1 MVRELRGRGFYPLA
15 EPDGMLD
22 PATRSRVEDPATRAM
37 EKGPAARG
45 RGEALRGGAPCRR
58 GQQRAFGAR
67 LFLTARD
74 GDVPCI
80 AAWRR
85 GQQRAVGAR
94 PFPAARHGDG
104 PCSAR

>member
-1 MVRELRGRGFYPLA
+1 LA

-45 RGEALRGGAPCRR
+45 RGEALRGGAPWRR

-74 GDVPCI
+74 GYVPCI

-85 GQQRAVGAR
+85 GQQRTVEAS
-94 PFPAARHGDG
+94 PFPTVRGREI
-104 PCSAR
+104 PCIAPWRRGQ